1 MNKLLIIISS
11 ILLVSCS
18 SVDSEKKQAI
28 RMKSLADKENESKK
42 YFQQYNNTLTLDRAI
57 QLSVER
63 NLTLKTK
70 TIEQEIAKLD
80 RKIAFG
86 NFLPKV
92 SLGYSYTMLNDKI
105 LGEAKD
111 AGLTGLP
118 FNINLPFNIGLE
130 TRLVDKNLSLFSVNA
145 QMPIFVPATWFLYS
159 ARQKGENISSLTRNL
174 TEKMIKLQTI
184 GQYHY
189 ILALESEKEYL
200 KQELESA
207 KEFNKSAK
215 IALEAEAILP
225 WEYEGTEQIVQMRE
239 YALKQNA
246 RDLQSAKM
254 SLMNN
259 LDMYPLLD
267 FQLEKPQY
275 NEDVKMPTLEET
287 IYESLKNSELIQIRE
302 GAEDISKDVT
312 KIAISNFLPKIVL
325 TGGYFNTSNAAL
337 TDPDFFMG
345 TLGGMFSIF
354 NGFQNVNEYKK
365 ARKNQE
371 IAFIKRE
378 EEIMKVI
385 FETVN
390 AYNSLESSR
399 EERDIAL
406 KNFAVSTGRFNQKK
420 LEKETD
426 SIDNWEYIQGVAE
439 YEKALSLKEK
449 AEYKYRVSLA
459 TLNMLTGKDIFA
471 KGEKKDEKTK

>member
-18 SVDSEKKQAI
+18 SLDSEKKQAI

-86 NFLPKV
+86 NFLPKI

-105 LGEAKD
+105 MGETRDTA
-111 AGLTGLP
+111 LP
-118 FNINLPFNIGLE
+118 IPLPIPLGLE

-159 ARQKGENISSLTRNL
+159 ARQKGENISSLTRDL

-275 NEDVKMPTLEET
+275 NEDVKIPTLEET
-287 IYESLKNSELIQIRE
+287 IYEALKNSELIQIRE

-399 EERDIAL
+399 EEREIAL
-406 KNFAVSTGRFNQKK
+406 KNFAVNTGRFNQKK

>member
-18 SVDSEKKQAI
+18 SVDSEKKQAL

-105 LGEAKD
+105 MGETKD
-111 AGLTGLP
+111 TALP
-118 FNINLPFNIGLE
+118 IPLPMSFGLE

-159 ARQKGENISSLTRNL
+159 ARQKGEDISSLTRDL

-207 KEFNKSAK
+207 KEFNRSAK

-239 YALKQNA
+239 FALKQNA

-287 IYESLKNSELIQIRE
+287 IYEALKNSELIQIRE

-354 NGFQNVNEYKK
+354 NGFQNVYEYKK

-439 YEKALSLKEK
+439 FEKALSLKEK

>member
-18 SVDSEKKQAI
+18 SVDIEKKQAL

-105 LGEAKD
+105 MGETKD
-111 AGLTGLP
+111 TALP
-118 FNINLPFNIGLE
+118 IPLPISLGLE

-159 ARQKGENISSLTRNL
+159 ARQKGEDISSLTRDL

-207 KEFNKSAK
+207 KEFNRSAK

-239 YALKQNA
+239 FALKQNA

-275 NEDVKMPTLEET
+275 NEDVKIPTLEET
-287 IYESLKNSELIQIRE
+287 IYEALKNSEFIQIRE

-337 TDPDFFMG
+337 SDPDFFMG

-354 NGFQNVNEYKK
+354 NGFQNVYEYKK

>member
-18 SVDSEKKQAI
+18 SVDSEKKQAL

-105 LGEAKD
+105 MGETKD
-111 AGLTGLP
+111 TALP
-118 FNINLPFNIGLE
+118 IPLPISLGLE

-159 ARQKGENISSLTRNL
+159 ARQKGEDISSLTRDL

-207 KEFNKSAK
+207 KEFNRSAK

-239 YALKQNA
+239 FALKQNA

-275 NEDVKMPTLEET
+275 NEDIKMPTLEET
-287 IYESLKNSELIQIRE
+287 IYEALKNSELIQIRE

-337 TDPDFFMG
+337 SDPDFFMG

-354 NGFQNVNEYKK
+354 NGFQNVYEYKK

-371 IAFIKRE
+371 IAFIKHE

-390 AYNSLESSR
+390 AYNNLESSK

-439 YEKALSLKEK
+439 FEKAFSLKEK

>member
-18 SVDSEKKQAI
+18 SVDSEKKQAL
-28 RMKSLADKENESKK
+28 RMKSLAGKENESKK

-105 LGEAKD
+105 MGETKD
-111 AGLTGLP
+111 TALP
-118 FNINLPFNIGLE
+118 IPLPISLGLE

-159 ARQKGENISSLTRNL
+159 ARQKGEDISSLTRDL

-207 KEFNKSAK
+207 KEFNRSAK

-239 YALKQNA
+239 FALKQNA

-275 NEDVKMPTLEET
+275 NEDVKIPTLEET
-287 IYESLKNSELIQIRE
+287 IYEALKNSEFIQIRE

-337 TDPDFFMG
+337 SDPDFFMG

-354 NGFQNVNEYKK
+354 NGFQNVYEYKK

-406 KNFAVSTGRFNQKK
+406 KNFAVNTGRFNQKK

>member
-18 SVDSEKKQAI
+18 SLDSEKKQAI

-86 NFLPKV
+86 NFLPKI

-105 LGEAKD
+105 MGETRDTA
-111 AGLTGLP
+111 LP
-118 FNINLPFNIGLE
+118 IPLPIPLGLE

-159 ARQKGENISSLTRNL
+159 ARQKGENISSLTRDL

-225 WEYEGTEQIVQMRE
+225 WEYEGTEQIIQMRE

-287 IYESLKNSELIQIRE
+287 IYEALKNSELIQIRE

-354 NGFQNVNEYKK
+354 NGFQNVYEYKK

-406 KNFAVSTGRFNQKK
+406 KNFAVNTGRFNQKK

>member
-18 SVDSEKKQAI
+18 SLDSEKKQAI

-86 NFLPKV
+86 NFLPKI

-105 LGEAKD
+105 MGETRDTA
-111 AGLTGLP
+111 LP
-118 FNINLPFNIGLE
+118 IPLPIPLGLE

-159 ARQKGENISSLTRNL
+159 ARQKGENISSLTRDL

-275 NEDVKMPTLEET
+275 NEDVKIPTLEET
-287 IYESLKNSELIQIRE
+287 IYEALKNSELIQIRE

-390 AYNSLESSR
+390 AYNGLESSR
-399 EERDIAL
+399 EEREIAL
-406 KNFAVSTGRFNQKK
+406 KNFAVNTGRFNQKK

>member
-18 SVDSEKKQAI
+18 SVDNEKKQAL

-70 TIEQEIAKLD
+70 TIEQEIARLD

-105 LGEAKD
+105 MGETKD
-111 AGLTGLP
+111 TALP
-118 FNINLPFNIGLE
+118 IPLPMSFGLE

-159 ARQKGENISSLTRNL
+159 ARQKGENISSLTRDL

-207 KEFNKSAK
+207 KEFNRSAK

-239 YALKQNA
+239 FALKQNA

-287 IYESLKNSELIQIRE
+287 IYEALKNSELIQIRE

-337 TDPDFFMG
+337 SDPDFFMG

-354 NGFQNVNEYKK
+354 NGFQNVYEYKK

-439 YEKALSLKEK
+439 FEKALSLKEK

>member
-18 SVDSEKKQAI
+18 SVDSEKKQAL

-42 YFQQYNNTLTLDRAI
+42 YFQKYNNTLTLDRAI

-105 LGEAKD
+105 MGETKD
-111 AGLTGLP
+111 TALP
-118 FNINLPFNIGLE
+118 IPLPMSFGLE

-159 ARQKGENISSLTRNL
+159 ARQKGEDISSLTRDL

-207 KEFNKSAK
+207 KEFNRSAK

-239 YALKQNA
+239 FALKQNA

-267 FQLEKPQY
+267 FQLEKPQH

-287 IYESLKNSELIQIRE
+287 IYEALKNSELIQIRE

-325 TGGYFNTSNAAL
+325 TGGYFNTSNAAFS
-337 TDPDFFMG
+337 DPDFFMG

-354 NGFQNVNEYKK
+354 NGFQNVHEYKK
-365 ARKNQE
+365 ARRNQE

-399 EERDIAL
+399 EEMDIAL

>member
-18 SVDSEKKQAI
+18 SVDSEKKQAL

-70 TIEQEIAKLD
+70 TIEQEIARLD
-80 RKIAFG
+80 KKIAFG

-105 LGEAKD
+105 MGETKD
-111 AGLTGLP
+111 TALP
-118 FNINLPFNIGLE
+118 IPLPISLGLE

-159 ARQKGENISSLTRNL
+159 ARQKGENISSLTRDL

-200 KQELESA
+200 KQELEFA
-207 KEFNKSAK
+207 KEFNRSAK

-239 YALKQNA
+239 FALKQNA

-275 NEDVKMPTLEET
+275 NEDVKIPTLEET
-287 IYESLKNSELIQIRE
+287 IYEALKNSELIQIRE

-406 KNFAVSTGRFNQKK
+406 KNFVVSTGRFNQKK

>member
-18 SVDSEKKQAI
+18 SLDSEKKQAI

-86 NFLPKV
+86 NFLPKI

-105 LGEAKD
+105 MGETKD
-111 AGLTGLP
+111 TALP
-118 FNINLPFNIGLE
+118 IPLPIPLGLE

-159 ARQKGENISSLTRNL
+159 ARQKGENISSLTRDL

-275 NEDVKMPTLEET
+275 NEDVKIPTLEET
-287 IYESLKNSELIQIRE
+287 IYEALKNSELIQIRE

-312 KIAISNFLPKIVL
+312 KIAISNFLPKIIL

-354 NGFQNVNEYKK
+354 NGFQNVYEYKK

-399 EERDIAL
+399 EEREIAL
-406 KNFAVSTGRFNQKK
+406 KNFAVNTGRFNQKK

>member
-18 SVDSEKKQAI
+18 SLDSEKKQAI

-86 NFLPKV
+86 NFLPKI

-105 LGEAKD
+105 MGETKD
-111 AGLTGLP
+111 TALP
-118 FNINLPFNIGLE
+118 IPLPIPLGLE

-159 ARQKGENISSLTRNL
+159 ARQKGENISSLTRDL

-275 NEDVKMPTLEET
+275 NEDVKLPTLEET
-287 IYESLKNSELIQIRE
+287 IYEALKNSELIQIRE

-312 KIAISNFLPKIVL
+312 KIAISNFLPKIIL

-354 NGFQNVNEYKK
+354 NGFQNVYEYKK

-406 KNFAVSTGRFNQKK
+406 KNFAVNTGRFNQKK

>member
-18 SVDSEKKQAI
+18 SVDSEKKQAL

-105 LGEAKD
+105 MGETKD
-111 AGLTGLP
+111 TALP
-118 FNINLPFNIGLE
+118 IPLPISLGLE

-159 ARQKGENISSLTRNL
+159 ARQKGENISSLTRDL

-189 ILALESEKEYL
+189 ILALESEKEYI

-207 KEFNKSAK
+207 KEFNRSAK

-239 YALKQNA
+239 FALKQNA

-254 SLMNN
+254 TLMNN

-275 NEDVKMPTLEET
+275 NEDVKIPTLEET
-287 IYESLKNSELIQIRE
+287 IYEALKNSELIQIRE

-337 TDPDFFMG
+337 SDPDFFMG

-354 NGFQNVNEYKK
+354 NGFQNVYEYKK

-390 AYNSLESSR
+390 AYNSLESSK
-399 EERDIAL
+399 EEKDIAL

-439 YEKALSLKEK
+439 FEKALSLKEK

>member
-18 SVDSEKKQAI
+18 SVDSEKKQAL

-42 YFQQYNNTLTLDRAI
+42 YFQKYNNTLTLDRAI

-105 LGEAKD
+105 MGETKD
-111 AGLTGLP
+111 TALP
-118 FNINLPFNIGLE
+118 IPLPISLGLE

-159 ARQKGENISSLTRNL
+159 ARQKGENISSLTRDL

-239 YALKQNA
+239 FALKQNA

-287 IYESLKNSELIQIRE
+287 IYEALKNSELIQIRE

-354 NGFQNVNEYKK
+354 NGFQNVYEYKK

-390 AYNSLESSR
+390 AYNNLESSR

>member
-18 SVDSEKKQAI
+18 SVDSEKKQAL

-105 LGEAKD
+105 MGETKD
-111 AGLTGLP
+111 TALP
-118 FNINLPFNIGLE
+118 IPLPMSFGLE

-159 ARQKGENISSLTRNL
+159 ARQKGENISSLTRDL

-207 KEFNKSAK
+207 KEFNRSAK

-239 YALKQNA
+239 FALKQNA

-287 IYESLKNSELIQIRE
+287 IYEALKNSELIQIRE

-337 TDPDFFMG
+337 SDPDFFMG

-354 NGFQNVNEYKK
+354 NGFQNVYEYKK

-390 AYNSLESSR
+390 AYNSLESSK
-399 EERDIAL
+399 EEKDIAL

-439 YEKALSLKEK
+439 FEKALSLKEK

>member
-1 MNKLLIIISS
+1 VNKLLIIISS

-18 SVDSEKKQAI
+18 SVDSEKKQAL

-105 LGEAKD
+105 MGETKD
-111 AGLTGLP
+111 TALP
-118 FNINLPFNIGLE
+118 IPLPMSFGLE

-159 ARQKGENISSLTRNL
+159 ARQKGENISSLTRDL

-207 KEFNKSAK
+207 KEFNRSAK

-239 YALKQNA
+239 FALKQNA

-254 SLMNN
+254 TLMNN

-275 NEDVKMPTLEET
+275 NEDVKIPTLEET
-287 IYESLKNSELIQIRE
+287 IYEALKNSELIQIRE

-312 KIAISNFLPKIVL
+312 KIAISNFLPKIIL

-337 TDPDFFMG
+337 SDPDFFMG

-354 NGFQNVNEYKK
+354 NGFQNVYEYKK

-390 AYNSLESSR
+390 AYNNLESSR

>member
-18 SVDSEKKQAI
+18 SLDSEKKQAI

-86 NFLPKV
+86 NFLPKI

-105 LGEAKD
+105 MGETRDTA
-111 AGLTGLP
+111 LP
-118 FNINLPFNIGLE
+118 IPLPIPLGLE

-159 ARQKGENISSLTRNL
+159 ARQKGENISSLTRDL

-189 ILALESEKEYL
+189 ILALESEKECL

-239 YALKQNA
+239 YALKQNT

-287 IYESLKNSELIQIRE
+287 IYEALKNSELIQIRE

-354 NGFQNVNEYKK
+354 NGFQNVYEYKK

-406 KNFAVSTGRFNQKK
+406 KNFAVNTGRFNQKK

-426 SIDNWEYIQGVAE
+426 SIDNW
-439 YEKALSLKEK
+439 
-449 AEYKYRVSLA
+449 
-459 TLNMLTGKDIFA
+459 NIF
-471 KGEKKDEKTK
+471 KG

>member
-18 SVDSEKKQAI
+18 SVDSEKKQAL

-105 LGEAKD
+105 MGETKD
-111 AGLTGLP
+111 TALP
-118 FNINLPFNIGLE
+118 IPLPMSFGLE

-159 ARQKGENISSLTRNL
+159 ARQKGENISSLTRDL

-207 KEFNKSAK
+207 KEFNRSAK

-239 YALKQNA
+239 FALKQNA

-287 IYESLKNSELIQIRE
+287 IYEALKNSELIQIRE
-302 GAEDISKDVT
+302 GAEDISKNVT

-337 TDPDFFMG
+337 SDPDFFMG

-354 NGFQNVNEYKK
+354 NGFQNVYEYKK

-406 KNFAVSTGRFNQKK
+406 KNFAVNTGRFNQKK

-439 YEKALSLKEK
+439 FEKALSLKEK

>member
-18 SVDSEKKQAI
+18 SVDSEKKQAL

-86 NFLPKV
+86 NFLPKI

-105 LGEAKD
+105 MGETRDTA
-111 AGLTGLP
+111 LP
-118 FNINLPFNIGLE
+118 IPLPISLGLE

-159 ARQKGENISSLTRNL
+159 ARQKGENISSLTRDL

-200 KQELESA
+200 KQELEFA
-207 KEFNKSAK
+207 KEFNRSAK

-239 YALKQNA
+239 FALKQNA

-275 NEDVKMPTLEET
+275 NEDVKIPTLEET
-287 IYESLKNSELIQIRE
+287 IYEALKNSELIQIRE

-406 KNFAVSTGRFNQKK
+406 KNFAVNTGRFNQKK

>member
-18 SVDSEKKQAI
+18 SVDSEKKQAL

-105 LGEAKD
+105 MGETKD
-111 AGLTGLP
+111 TALP
-118 FNINLPFNIGLE
+118 IPLPISLGLE

-159 ARQKGENISSLTRNL
+159 ARQKGEDISSLTRDL

-207 KEFNKSAK
+207 KEFNRSAK

-225 WEYEGTEQIVQMRE
+225 WEYEGTEQIVQMKE
-239 YALKQNA
+239 FALKQNA

-254 SLMNN
+254 TLMNN

-275 NEDVKMPTLEET
+275 NEDVKIPTLEET
-287 IYESLKNSELIQIRE
+287 IYEALKNSEFIQIRE

-337 TDPDFFMG
+337 SDPDFFMG

-354 NGFQNVNEYKK
+354 NGFQNVYEYKK

-406 KNFAVSTGRFNQKK
+406 KNFAVNTGRFNQKK

>member
-18 SVDSEKKQAI
+18 SVDSEKKQTI

-105 LGEAKD
+105 MGETRDTA
-111 AGLTGLP
+111 LP
-118 FNINLPFNIGLE
+118 IPLPIPLGLE

-159 ARQKGENISSLTRNL
+159 ARQKGENISSLTRDL

-189 ILALESEKEYL
+189 ILALESEKECL

-239 YALKQNA
+239 YALKQNT

-287 IYESLKNSELIQIRE
+287 IYEALKNSELIQIRE

-406 KNFAVSTGRFNQKK
+406 KNFAVNTGRFNQKK

>member
-18 SVDSEKKQAI
+18 SLDSEKKQAI

-105 LGEAKD
+105 MGETKD
-111 AGLTGLP
+111 TALP
-118 FNINLPFNIGLE
+118 IPLPISLGLE

-159 ARQKGENISSLTRNL
+159 ARQKGEDISSLTRDL

-207 KEFNKSAK
+207 KEFNRSAK

-239 YALKQNA
+239 FALKQNA

-275 NEDVKMPTLEET
+275 NEDVKIPTLEET
-287 IYESLKNSELIQIRE
+287 IYEALKNSELIQIRE

-337 TDPDFFMG
+337 SDPDFFMG

-354 NGFQNVNEYKK
+354 NGFQNVYEYKK

-406 KNFAVSTGRFNQKK
+406 KNFAVNTGRFNQKK

-439 YEKALSLKEK
+439 FEKALSLKEK

>member
-18 SVDSEKKQAI
+18 SLDSEKKQAI

-63 NLTLKTK
+63 NLTLKAK

-86 NFLPKV
+86 NFLPKI

-105 LGEAKD
+105 MGETKD
-111 AGLTGLP
+111 TALP
-118 FNINLPFNIGLE
+118 IPLPIPLGLE

-159 ARQKGENISSLTRNL
+159 ARQKGENISSLTRDL

-287 IYESLKNSELIQIRE
+287 IYEALKNSELIQIRE

-390 AYNSLESSR
+390 AYTGLESSR

-406 KNFAVSTGRFNQKK
+406 KNFAVNTGRFNQKK

>member
-18 SVDSEKKQAI
+18 SVDSEKKQAL

-70 TIEQEIAKLD
+70 TIEQEIARLD

-105 LGEAKD
+105 MGETKD
-111 AGLTGLP
+111 TALP
-118 FNINLPFNIGLE
+118 IPLPISLGLE

-159 ARQKGENISSLTRNL
+159 ARQKGEDISSLTRDL

-207 KEFNKSAK
+207 KEFNRSAK

-239 YALKQNA
+239 FALKQNA

-275 NEDVKMPTLEET
+275 NEDVKIPTLEET
-287 IYESLKNSELIQIRE
+287 IYEALKNSEFIQIRE

-337 TDPDFFMG
+337 SDPDFFMG

-354 NGFQNVNEYKK
+354 NGFQNVYEYKK

-406 KNFAVSTGRFNQKK
+406 KNFAVNTGRFNQKK

-439 YEKALSLKEK
+439 FEKALSLKEK

>member
-18 SVDSEKKQAI
+18 SLDSEKKQAI

-86 NFLPKV
+86 NFLPKI

-105 LGEAKD
+105 MGETRDTA
-111 AGLTGLP
+111 LP
-118 FNINLPFNIGLE
+118 IPLPIPLGLE

-159 ARQKGENISSLTRNL
+159 ARQKGENISSLTRDL

-287 IYESLKNSELIQIRE
+287 IYEALKNSELIQIRE

-312 KIAISNFLPKIVL
+312 KIAISNFLPKIIL

-354 NGFQNVNEYKK
+354 NGFQNVYEYKK

-406 KNFAVSTGRFNQKK
+406 KNFAVNTGRFNQKK

-449 AEYKYRVSLA
+449 AEYKYRVSLS

>member
-18 SVDSEKKQAI
+18 SLDSEKKQAI

-86 NFLPKV
+86 NFLPKI

-105 LGEAKD
+105 MGETKD
-111 AGLTGLP
+111 TALP
-118 FNINLPFNIGLE
+118 IPLPIPLGLE

-287 IYESLKNSELIQIRE
+287 IYEALKNSELIQIRE

-312 KIAISNFLPKIVL
+312 KIAISNFLPKIIL

-354 NGFQNVNEYKK
+354 NGFQNVYEYKK

-399 EERDIAL
+399 EEREIAL
-406 KNFAVSTGRFNQKK
+406 KNFAVNTGRFNQKK

>member
-1 MNKLLIIISS
+1 
-11 ILLVSCS
+11 
-18 SVDSEKKQAI
+18 
-28 RMKSLADKENESKK
+28 
-42 YFQQYNNTLTLDRAI
+42 
-57 QLSVER
+57 
-63 NLTLKTK
+63 
-70 TIEQEIAKLD
+70 
-80 RKIAFG
+80 
-86 NFLPKV
+86 
-92 SLGYSYTMLNDKI
+92 
-105 LGEAKD
+105 
-111 AGLTGLP
+111 
-118 FNINLPFNIGLE
+118 
-130 TRLVDKNLSLFSVNA
+130 
-145 QMPIFVPATWFLYS
+145 
-159 ARQKGENISSLTRNL
+159 
-174 TEKMIKLQTI
+174 
-184 GQYHY
+184 
-189 ILALESEKEYL
+189 
-200 KQELESA
+200 
-207 KEFNKSAK
+207 
-215 IALEAEAILP
+215 
-225 WEYEGTEQIVQMRE
+225 MRE

-354 NGFQNVNEYKK
+354 NGFQNVYEYKK

-399 EERDIAL
+399 EEREIAL
-406 KNFAVSTGRFNQKK
+406 KNFAVNTGRFNQKK

>member
-11 ILLVSCS
+11 ILLVSCN
-18 SVDSEKKQAI
+18 SVDSEKKQTL
-28 RMKSLADKENESKK
+28 RMKSLADRENESKK

-70 TIEQEIAKLD
+70 TIEQEIARLD
-80 RKIAFG
+80 KKIAFG

-105 LGEAKD
+105 MGETKD
-111 AGLTGLP
+111 TALP
-118 FNINLPFNIGLE
+118 IPLPISLGLE

-159 ARQKGENISSLTRNL
+159 ARQKGENISSLTRDL

-287 IYESLKNSELIQIRE
+287 IYEALKNSELIQIRE

-406 KNFAVSTGRFNQKK
+406 KNFAVNTGRFNQKK

>member
-18 SVDSEKKQAI
+18 SVDSEKKQAL

-105 LGEAKD
+105 MGETKD
-111 AGLTGLP
+111 TALP
-118 FNINLPFNIGLE
+118 IPLPISLGLE

-159 ARQKGENISSLTRNL
+159 ARQKGEDISSLTRDL

-207 KEFNKSAK
+207 KEFNRSAK

-239 YALKQNA
+239 FALKQNA

-287 IYESLKNSELIQIRE
+287 IYEALKNSELIQIRE

-337 TDPDFFMG
+337 SDPDFFMG

-354 NGFQNVNEYKK
+354 NGFQNVYEYKK

-406 KNFAVSTGRFNQKK
+406 KNFAVNTGRFNQKK

-439 YEKALSLKEK
+439 FEKALSLKEK

>member
-18 SVDSEKKQAI
+18 SLDSEKKQAI

-70 TIEQEIAKLD
+70 TIEQEIARLD

-105 LGEAKD
+105 MGETKD
-111 AGLTGLP
+111 TALP
-118 FNINLPFNIGLE
+118 IPLPISLGLE

-159 ARQKGENISSLTRNL
+159 ARQKGEDISSLTRDL

-207 KEFNKSAK
+207 KEFNRSAK

-239 YALKQNA
+239 FALKQNA

-275 NEDVKMPTLEET
+275 NEDVKIPTLEET
-287 IYESLKNSELIQIRE
+287 IYEALKNSELIQIRE

-337 TDPDFFMG
+337 SDPDFFMG

-354 NGFQNVNEYKK
+354 NGFQNVYEYKK

-406 KNFAVSTGRFNQKK
+406 KNFVVSTGRFNQKK

>member
-18 SVDSEKKQAI
+18 SVDSEKKQAL

-105 LGEAKD
+105 MGETKD
-111 AGLTGLP
+111 TALP
-118 FNINLPFNIGLE
+118 IPLPISLGLE

-159 ARQKGENISSLTRNL
+159 ARQKGEDISSLTRDL

-207 KEFNKSAK
+207 KEFNRSAK

-239 YALKQNA
+239 FALKQNA

-275 NEDVKMPTLEET
+275 NEDVKIPTLEET
-287 IYESLKNSELIQIRE
+287 IYEALKNSELIQIRE

-312 KIAISNFLPKIVL
+312 KIAISNFLPKIIL

-354 NGFQNVNEYKK
+354 NGFQNVYEYKK

-399 EERDIAL
+399 EEREIAL
-406 KNFAVSTGRFNQKK
+406 KNFAVNTGRFNQKK

>member
-18 SVDSEKKQAI
+18 SLDSEKKQAI

-86 NFLPKV
+86 NFLPKI

-105 LGEAKD
+105 MGETRDTA
-111 AGLTGLP
+111 LP
-118 FNINLPFNIGLE
+118 IPLPIPLGLE

-159 ARQKGENISSLTRNL
+159 ARQKGENISSLTRDL

-287 IYESLKNSELIQIRE
+287 IYEALKNSELIQIRE

-390 AYNSLESSR
+390 AYNGLESSR

-406 KNFAVSTGRFNQKK
+406 KNFAVNTGRFNQKK

-449 AEYKYRVSLA
+449 AEYKYRLSLA

>member
-18 SVDSEKKQAI
+18 SLDSEKKQAI

-42 YFQQYNNTLTLDRAI
+42 YFQQHNNTLTLDRAI

-86 NFLPKV
+86 NFLPKI

-105 LGEAKD
+105 MGETRDTA
-111 AGLTGLP
+111 LP
-118 FNINLPFNIGLE
+118 IPLPIPLGLE

-159 ARQKGENISSLTRNL
+159 ARQKGENISSLTRDL

-287 IYESLKNSELIQIRE
+287 IYEALKNSELIQIRE

-390 AYNSLESSR
+390 AYNGLESSR

-406 KNFAVSTGRFNQKK
+406 KNFAVNTGRFNQKK

>member
-18 SVDSEKKQAI
+18 SVDSEKKQAL

-105 LGEAKD
+105 MGETKD
-111 AGLTGLP
+111 TALP
-118 FNINLPFNIGLE
+118 IPLPISLGLE

-159 ARQKGENISSLTRNL
+159 ARQKGEDISSLTRDL

-207 KEFNKSAK
+207 KEFNRSAK

-239 YALKQNA
+239 FALKQNA

-254 SLMNN
+254 TLMNN

-287 IYESLKNSELIQIRE
+287 IYEALKNSELIQIRE

-337 TDPDFFMG
+337 SDPDFFMG

-354 NGFQNVNEYKK
+354 NGFQNVYEYKK

-406 KNFAVSTGRFNQKK
+406 KNFAVNTGRFNQKK

-439 YEKALSLKEK
+439 FEKALSLKEK

>member
-1 MNKLLIIISS
+1 MNKLLIMISS

-18 SVDSEKKQAI
+18 SVDSEKKQAL

-105 LGEAKD
+105 MGETKD
-111 AGLTGLP
+111 TALP
-118 FNINLPFNIGLE
+118 IPLPMSLGLE

-159 ARQKGENISSLTRNL
+159 ARQKGEDISSLTRDL

-207 KEFNKSAK
+207 KEFNRSAK

-239 YALKQNA
+239 FALKQNA

-287 IYESLKNSELIQIRE
+287 IYEALKNSELIQIRE

-337 TDPDFFMG
+337 SDPDFFMG

-354 NGFQNVNEYKK
+354 NGFQNVHEYKK

>member
-18 SVDSEKKQAI
+18 SVDSEKKQAL

-42 YFQQYNNTLTLDRAI
+42 YFQKYNNTLTLDRAI

-105 LGEAKD
+105 MGETKD
-111 AGLTGLP
+111 TALP
-118 FNINLPFNIGLE
+118 IPLPISLGLE

-159 ARQKGENISSLTRNL
+159 ARQKGENISSLTRDL

-239 YALKQNA
+239 FALKQNA

-287 IYESLKNSELIQIRE
+287 IYEALKNSELIQIRE

-354 NGFQNVNEYKK
+354 NGFQNVYEYKK

-390 AYNSLESSR
+390 AYNNLESSR

-471 KGEKKDEKTK
+471 KGEKKR

>member
-1 MNKLLIIISS
+1 VNKLLIIISS

-18 SVDSEKKQAI
+18 SVDSEKKQAL

-105 LGEAKD
+105 MGETKD
-111 AGLTGLP
+111 TALP
-118 FNINLPFNIGLE
+118 IPLPISLGLE

-159 ARQKGENISSLTRNL
+159 ARQKGEDISSLTRDL

-189 ILALESEKEYL
+189 ILTLESEKEYL

-207 KEFNKSAK
+207 KEFNRSAK

-239 YALKQNA
+239 FALKQNA

-287 IYESLKNSELIQIRE
+287 IYEALKNSELIQIRE

-354 NGFQNVNEYKK
+354 NGFQNVYEYKK

-439 YEKALSLKEK
+439 FEKALSLKEK